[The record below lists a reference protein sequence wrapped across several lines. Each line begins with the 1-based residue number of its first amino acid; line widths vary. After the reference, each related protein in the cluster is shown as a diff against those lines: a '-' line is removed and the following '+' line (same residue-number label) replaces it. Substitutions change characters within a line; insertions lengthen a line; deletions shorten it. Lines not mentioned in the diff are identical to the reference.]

1 METANT
7 LRPLSDC
14 RRIVVKVGT
23 STLTHRTGRMNLR
36 RFHNL
41 VRVLADLSNAGKQ
54 LILVSSG
61 AVGLGV
67 GQLGLR
73 ERPTDTPTK
82 QACAAVGQ
90 CELMY
95 LYDRQFG
102 NYSVNVAQV
111 LLTKAILTNNGGE
124 NAGNCMERLL
134 ELGVI
139 PIVNENDTV
148 AIDELEL
155 EIGENDSLA
164 AIVAKLVHADT
175 LVLMSDIDGL
185 YSADP
190 HKDENAEL
198 IPVVYEITPE
208 IEGIAGGAG
217 TPNARGGMATKISA
231 AKMATEAG
239 IDMVIVNGEKP
250 EHLYDL
256 LLNDESV
263 GTRFVAKMHA
273 QC

>member
-1 METANT
+1 
-7 LRPLSDC
+7 
-14 RRIVVKVGT
+14 
-23 STLTHRTGRMNLR
+23 MNLR

-54 LILVSSG
+54 VVLVSSG

-73 ERPTDTPTK
+73 ERPTDTPSK

-90 CELMY
+90 CELMH

-111 LLTKAILTNNGGE
+111 LLTKAVLKSRGGE

-134 ELGVI
+134 EMGVI

-164 AIVAKLVHADT
+164 AVVAGLVHADA
-175 LVLMSDIDGL
+175 LILLSDIDGL

-190 HKDENAEL
+190 HKDASAEL
-198 IPVVYEITPE
+198 IPVVYEIDDF
-208 IEGIAGGAG
+208 IESIAGGAG
-217 TPNARGGMATKISA
+217 TPNARGGMATKIGA
-231 AKMATEAG
+231 AKLALSSG
-239 IDMVIVNGEKP
+239 IDMVIMNGEKP
-250 EHLYDL
+250 EQLYDL
-256 LLNDESV
+256 LLEDKPV
-263 GTRFVAKMHA
+263 GTRFVAGR
-273 QC
+273 

>member
-1 METANT
+1 MDLLDTENIS
-7 LRPLSDC
+7 LRPLSES

-23 STLTHRTGRMNLR
+23 STLTHRTGKINLR

-95 LYDRQFG
+95 LYDLQFA

-111 LLTKAILTNNGGE
+111 LLTKAILNSNGGT

-134 ELGVI
+134 EMGVI

-164 AIVAKLVHADT
+164 AIVARLVHADA

-190 HKDENAEL
+190 HKNANAEL
-198 IPVVYEITPE
+198 IPIVREITPE
-208 IEGIAGGAG
+208 IEAVAGGAG
-217 TPNARGGMATKISA
+217 TPNARGGMATKINA
-231 AKMATEAG
+231 AKMATAAG
-239 IDMVIVNGEKP
+239 IDMVIMNGQKP
-250 EHLYDL
+250 EQLYDL
-256 LLNDESV
+256 LLDDQPI
-263 GTRFVAKMHA
+263 GTRFTAR
-273 QC
+273 

>member
-1 METANT
+1 MRA
-7 LRPLSDC
+7 LSEC
-14 RRIVVKVGT
+14 QRIVVKVGT
-23 STLTHRTGRMNLR
+23 STLTHRTGKMNLR

-54 LILVSSG
+54 IILVSSG

-73 ERPTDTPTK
+73 ERPTDTPSK

-111 LLTKAILTNNGGE
+111 LVTKAILNSKGGV

-134 ELGVI
+134 EMGVI

-164 AIVAKLVHADT
+164 AIVARLVHADA
-175 LVLMSDIDGL
+175 LILMSDIDGL

-190 HKDENAEL
+190 HKNENAEL
-198 IPVVYEITPE
+198 IPVVTEITPE
-208 IEGIAGGAG
+208 IEAIAGGAG
-217 TPNARGGMATKISA
+217 TPNARGGMATKINA

-239 IDMVIVNGEKP
+239 IDMIIMNGEKP
-250 EHLYDL
+250 ERLYDL

-263 GTRFVAKMHA
+263 GTRFIAKNAECGMRNA
-273 QC
+273 ES

>member
-1 METANT
+1 MDEAFITP
-7 LRPLSDC
+7 RRLSAC
-14 RRIVVKVGT
+14 QRIVVKIGT
-23 STLTHRTGRMNLR
+23 STLTHPTGKMNLR

-102 NYSVNVAQV
+102 NYSVHVAQV
-111 LLTKAILTNNGGE
+111 LLTKAILNSNGGV

-134 ELGVI
+134 EMGVI

-164 AIVAKLVHADT
+164 AVVAGLVHADL

-190 HKDENAEL
+190 HRNEDAEL
-198 IPVVYEITPE
+198 IPIVETIDGF
-208 IEGIAGGAG
+208 IESIAGGAG
-217 TPNARGGMATKISA
+217 TPNARGGMATKIAA
-231 AKMATEAG
+231 AKMAVQSG
-239 IDMVIVNGEKP
+239 IDMVIMNGEKP
-250 EHLYDL
+250 ERLYDL
-256 LLNDESV
+256 VLNDEPV
-263 GTRFVAKMHA
+263 GTRFVAI
-273 QC
+273 

>member
-1 METANT
+1 METQNT
-7 LRPLSDC
+7 MRALSEC
-14 RRIVVKVGT
+14 QRIVIKVGT
-23 STLTHRTGRMNLR
+23 STLTHPTGKMNLR

-41 VRVLADLSNAGKQ
+41 VRVLADLSNAGRQ

-73 ERPTDTPTK
+73 ERPTDTPSK

-90 CELMY
+90 CELMS

-102 NYSVNVAQV
+102 NYSVNVAQI
-111 LLTKAILTNNGGE
+111 LLTKAVLSSNGGV

-134 ELGVI
+134 EMGVV

-164 AIVAKLVHADT
+164 AIVAGLVHADL
-175 LVLMSDIDGL
+175 LVLMSDINGL

-190 HKDENAEL
+190 HKDESAEL
-198 IPVVYEITPE
+198 IPVVQQITPE
-208 IEGIAGGAG
+208 IEAIAGGAG
-217 TPNARGGMATKISA
+217 TPNARGGMATKINA
-231 AKMATEAG
+231 AKVANAAG
-239 IDMVIVNGEKP
+239 IDMVIMNGEKP
-250 EHLYDL
+250 ERLYDL
-256 LLNDESV
+256 LLNDEQV
-263 GTRFVAKMHA
+263 GTRFVAGNR
-273 QC
+273 

>member
-1 METANT
+1 MEQEILAQMQ
-7 LRPLSDC
+7 PLSAC

-23 STLTHRTGRMNLR
+23 STLTHPTGKMNLR

-41 VRVLADLSNAGKQ
+41 VRVLADLSNAGKE

-95 LYDRQFG
+95 LYDRQFA

-111 LLTKAILTNNGGE
+111 LLTKAILNSNGGV
-124 NAGNCMERLL
+124 NAGNCIEKLL
-134 ELGVI
+134 QLGVI

-164 AIVAKLVHADT
+164 AIVAGLAKADL
-175 LVLMSDIDGL
+175 LVLMSDINGL

-190 HKDENAEL
+190 HRDPNAEL
-198 IPVVYEITPE
+198 IPIVPE
-208 IEGIAGGAG
+208 INGFIEQIAGGAG
-217 TPNARGGMATKISA
+217 TPNARGGMTTKVAA
-231 AKMATEAG
+231 AKIATAAG
-239 IDMVIVNGEKP
+239 IDMVIMNGEKP
-250 EHLYDL
+250 ERLYDL
-256 LLNDESV
+256 LIADEPV
-263 GTRFVAKMHA
+263 GTRFLSKHA
-273 QC
+273 T

>member
-1 METANT
+1 MDSEISS
-7 LRPLSDC
+7 LRPLSES

-54 LILVSSG
+54 LVLVSSG

-95 LYDRQFG
+95 LYDRQFA

-111 LLTKAILTNNGGE
+111 LLTKAILNSNGGV
-124 NAGNCMERLL
+124 NAGNCMEKLL
-134 ELGVI
+134 DLGVI

-164 AIVAKLVHADT
+164 AIVAGLVHADT
-175 LVLMSDIDGL
+175 LILMSDINGL
-185 YSADP
+185 YSDDP
-190 HKDENAEL
+190 HKNENAEL
-198 IPVVYEITPE
+198 IPIVHEITPE
-208 IEGIAGGAG
+208 IESIAGGAG
-217 TPNARGGMATKISA
+217 TPNARGGMATKIAA
-231 AKMATEAG
+231 AKMVTASG
-239 IDMVIVNGEKP
+239 IDMVIMNGEKP
-250 EHLYDL
+250 ERLYDL
-256 LLNDESV
+256 LLNDAQV
-263 GTRFVAKMHA
+263 GTRFAAKF
-273 QC
+273 

>member
-1 METANT
+1 
-7 LRPLSDC
+7 
-14 RRIVVKVGT
+14 
-23 STLTHRTGRMNLR
+23 
-36 RFHNL
+36 
-41 VRVLADLSNAGKQ
+41 Q

-111 LLTKAILTNNGGE
+111 LLTKAILNSNGGV
-124 NAGNCMERLL
+124 NAGNCMEKLL
-134 ELGVI
+134 DLGVI

-164 AIVAKLVHADT
+164 AIVAGLVHADT

-190 HKDENAEL
+190 HKDPDAEL
-198 IPVVYEITPE
+198 IPIVREITPD
-208 IEGIAGGAG
+208 IESIAGGAG
-217 TPNARGGMATKISA
+217 TPNARGGMATKIAA
-231 AKMATEAG
+231 AKMAVDAG
-239 IDMVIVNGEKP
+239 IDMVIMNGEKP
-250 EHLYDL
+250 ENLYDL
-256 LLNDESV
+256 LLHDEAV
-263 GTRFVAKMHA
+263 GTRFIAKK
-273 QC
+273 

>member
-1 METANT
+1 METHNS
-7 LRPLSDC
+7 LRPLSESK
-14 RRIVVKVGT
+14 RIVVKVGT

-111 LLTKAILTNNGGE
+111 LLTKAILNNGGV

-164 AIVAKLVHADT
+164 AIVAGLVHADT

-198 IPVVYEITPE
+198 IPVVTEITPE
-208 IEGIAGGAG
+208 IEAVAGGAG
-217 TPNARGGMATKISA
+217 TPNARGGMTTKISA
-231 AKMATEAG
+231 AKIATEAG
-239 IDMVIVNGEKP
+239 IDMVIMNGEKP
-250 EHLYDL
+250 ERLYDL
-256 LLNDESV
+256 LLNDEAV
-263 GTRFVAKMHA
+263 GTRFTAA
-273 QC
+273 Q

>member
-1 METANT
+1 M
-7 LRPLSDC
+7 RKLSDSK
-14 RRIVVKVGT
+14 RIVIKVGT
-23 STLTHRTGRMNLR
+23 STLTHPTGRLNLR

-90 CELMY
+90 CELMH
-95 LYDRQFG
+95 LYDAQFS

-111 LLTKAILTNNGGE
+111 LLTKAILNSNGGV
-124 NAGNCMERLL
+124 NAGNCMERLM
-134 ELGVI
+134 EFGVI

-164 AIVAKLVHADT
+164 AIVAGLVHADT
-175 LVLMSDIDGL
+175 LILMSDIDGL

-190 HKDENAEL
+190 HKNKDAEM
-198 IPVVYEITPE
+198 IPVVYQITEE
-208 IEGIAGGAG
+208 IESIAGGAG
-217 TPNARGGMATKISA
+217 TPNARGGMTTKISA
-231 AKMATEAG
+231 AKMAVNAG
-239 IDMVIVNGEKP
+239 IDMVIMNGEKP
-250 EHLYDL
+250 ELLYNL
-256 LLNDESV
+256 LMNDENI
-263 GTRFVAKMHA
+263 GTRFVADSTK
-273 QC
+273 

>member
-1 METANT
+1 MH
-7 LRPLSDC
+7 SQ
-14 RRIVVKVGT
+14 GT
-23 STLTHRTGRMNLR
+23 DEIA
-36 RFHNL
+36 FHHPEGF
-41 VRVLADLSNAGKQ
+41 SQEK
-54 LILVSSG
+54 
-61 AVGLGV
+61 GV

-111 LLTKAILTNNGGE
+111 LLTKAILNSNGGV

-164 AIVAKLVHADT
+164 AIVAGLVHADT

-190 HKDENAEL
+190 HKDTNAKL
-198 IPVVYEITPE
+198 IPVVHEITPE
-208 IEGIAGGAG
+208 IEAVAGGAG
-217 TPNARGGMATKISA
+217 TPNARGGMTTKISA
-231 AKMATEAG
+231 AKIAAEAG
-239 IDMVIVNGEKP
+239 IDMVIMNGEKP
-250 EHLYDL
+250 ERLYDL
-256 LLNDESV
+256 LLNDEPV
-263 GTRFVAKMHA
+263 GTRFAAK
-273 QC
+273 Q